1 MRSAF
6 SLALLLSL
14 APACAPLVIGGGAV
28 LVSQSAIE
36 DSTYVVQVKAGVEL
50 AWASSKTTLSHLSLK
65 PIDTDDEARKAV
77 AEIDSSKVTVTVE
90 AYDLDQSVI
99 KVSAMKFG
107 IRDGASAAM
116 VKDKILADLERK
128 H

>member
-36 DSTYVVQVKAGVEL
+36 DSTYVVQVKASVEL
-50 AWASSKTTLSHLSLK
+50 AWASTKTTLSHLSLK
-65 PIDTDDEARKAV
+65 PIDTEDEARKAI

-99 KVSAMKFG
+99 KVSAMKYG
-107 IRDGASAAM
+107 IRDGATAAM